1 MSDQKTKLIAGESF
15 TISQPYLEGHVLT
28 AAEAKTLN
36 QVRSENIGNNMRTQV
51 KEALEAKEAG
61 DSSKYDALA
70 AAVAQYDAEYT
81 FAMGGSGVST
91 RRLDPVE
98 REARAIATDLIR
110 ADLAAKG
117 RKITQVPE
125 GLTKDEWEAK
135 LDTTR
140 ETLMAREDV
149 LKAAKKRVADKEK
162 LIAGDASE
170 LGL

>member
-15 TISQPYLEGHVLT
+15 LISQPYLEGHVLT

-51 KEALEAKEAG
+51 KEALEARDGG

-70 AAVAQYDAEYT
+70 AAVAKYDAEYT

-91 RRLDPVE
+91 RRLDPIE

-140 ETLMAREDV
+140 ELLMAREDV